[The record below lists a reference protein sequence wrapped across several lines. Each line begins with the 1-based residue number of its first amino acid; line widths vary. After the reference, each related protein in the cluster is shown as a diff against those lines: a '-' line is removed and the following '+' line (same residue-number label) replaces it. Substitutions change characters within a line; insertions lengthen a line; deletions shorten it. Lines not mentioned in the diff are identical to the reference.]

1 MSKIQVMDE
10 LLANK
15 IAAGEVV
22 ERCASVVKELVE
34 NSIDAGS
41 SEIKVFVKEAGT
53 KEIQVIDDGIGMDK
67 EDAVLAFGRHATS
80 KLKTE
85 DDLFRIDTLGFRG
98 EALASIAS
106 VSDVILKTS
115 NGEVGTFVELHG
127 GKVVSIENSDLRRG
141 TSMTIKN
148 LFYNTPARLKH
159 MKSLYTELAS
169 IVDYMNKIALSHPN
183 IKFTLMN
190 NDNLLLR
197 TDGSGQLLKT
207 IKDIYGIATVKKT
220 IEVSAS
226 DADYDVSGF
235 ISLPEVHRSSRNH
248 MITLVNG
255 RVVRN
260 SELNKTINDAYH
272 SYKPDNRYPIVIL
285 MIDVDPSLID
295 VNIHPTKMDI
305 KFSKLE
311 ELKKLIDEMIKGV
324 LKNGTFIPDAIEE
337 KEEVVEVKEEKPKYV
352 EQKISFNTVNDA
364 TEDYIIIDEGK
375 NDNQLFSIEDLGKK
389 EVTDEDVVEEKI
401 ETRLPELYPVGV
413 VHGTYIICQNDKGMY
428 LIDQHAAKERCNYE
442 YYKKKFGE
450 PQCENI
456 AMLFPFTEEF
466 TASEY
471 IILKENFDVLK
482 NIGFDIDEFGV
493 NSIIIK
499 AHPIWLKDNSEEAI
513 RSILELVISMEHKFS
528 IEKFNESAATML
540 SCKKAIKANDFITQ
554 AEIEQLLEDLKK
566 CENPF
571 HCPHG
576 RPTIIF
582 YSNYDLEKLFKRSGF
597 ENNK

>member
-1 MSKIQVMDE
+1 MSRIKVMDE

-34 NSIDAGS
+34 NSIDADS
-41 SEIKVFVKEAGT
+41 TEIKVILKEAGT
-53 KEIQVIDDGIGMDK
+53 KEIQVIDNGIGMDK

-85 DDLFRIDTLGFRG
+85 DDLYRIDTLGFRG

-106 VSDVILKTS
+106 VSDVTLKTS
-115 NGEVGTFVELHG
+115 NGETGTLVEIHG
-127 GKVVSIENSDLRRG
+127 GKVVSVENADLRKG
-141 TSMTIKN
+141 TSMTVKN

-169 IVDYMNKIALSHPN
+169 IIDYVNKIALSHPN
-183 IKFTLMN
+183 IKFTLTN
-190 NDNLLLR
+190 NDNQLLK
-197 TDGSGQLLKT
+197 TDGSNQLLKT
-207 IKDIYGIATVKKT
+207 IKDIYGINTVKKML
-220 IEVSAS
+220 EVEAS
-226 DADYDVSGF
+226 NDDYDIKGY

-248 MITLVNG
+248 IITLVNG

-260 SELNKTINDAYH
+260 TELNKTINDAYH
-272 SYKPDNRYPIVIL
+272 SYKPDNRYPIVVLSIE
-285 MIDVDPSLID
+285 VDPSLID

-305 KFSKLE
+305 KFSKIE
-311 ELKKLIDEMIKGV
+311 ELKDLINKMITKQ
-324 LKNGTFIPDAIEE
+324 LKKGTFIPKAIEDE
-337 KEEVVEVKEEKPKYV
+337 NETKEEIKKSTYV
-352 EQKISFNTVNDA
+352 EQKILFNKIEENTQDYLII
-364 TEDYIIIDEGK
+364 EDGK
-375 NDNQLFSIEDLGKK
+375 NDNQLFSLEDLGKTETK
-389 EVTDEDVVEEKI
+389 EEII
-401 ETRLPELYPVGV
+401 ESPRLPELYPVGI
-413 VHGTYIICQNDKGMY
+413 VHGTYIVCQNDEGMY

-442 YYKKKFGE
+442 YYKKKFGNPE
-450 PQCENI
+450 KENI

-466 TASEY
+466 TANEY
-471 IILKENFDVLK
+471 IILKENFSLLQ
-482 NIGFDIDEFGV
+482 NIGFEIEEFGI

-499 AHPIWLKDNSEEAI
+499 AHPIWLKDDIEENI
-513 RSILELVISMEHKFS
+513 RKILELIISMEKNFS

-554 AEIEQLLEDLKK
+554 AEVEKLLEDLKQ

-576 RPTIIF
+576 RPTMIS

-597 ENNK
+597 ENSK